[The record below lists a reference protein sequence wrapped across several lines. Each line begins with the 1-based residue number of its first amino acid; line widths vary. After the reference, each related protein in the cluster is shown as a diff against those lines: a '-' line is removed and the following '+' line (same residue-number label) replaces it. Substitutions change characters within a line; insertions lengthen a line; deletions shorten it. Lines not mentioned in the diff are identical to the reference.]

1 MTSSRSA
8 STHPCRRRARVQPP
22 GVGCV
27 QRLGSSAIDDP
38 NGPVGSKGGE
48 EFVET
53 DGSTDSGPWPAISRG
68 LLLSSCRA
76 AVAFFAWRLRHRP
89 RVHRVRTDDIEIR
102 CHDYGRVGD
111 LGTPV
116 LLLHGGF
123 GVAESWLGQIPALA
137 AGRRVLV
144 PDSRGHGRTTL
155 GKRSITY
162 RGMGTD
168 AADLLDSLGV
178 GAAHV
183 VGWSDGGCSAIGLA
197 LQRPDLVRSLA
208 LLGTPAH
215 ADDYTPAARRSLEA
229 FVRPEGATMRVIRL
243 VHRAMSGRPEDWAP
257 FLEQLTQ
264 VWLTS
269 PDYTSEELA
278 RITAPALV
286 LGAEYDEFLSLW
298 PGDPLRVFRACADRL
313 PAGLLEVVPEA
324 THLLPFA
331 RAGEVNRRL
340 LAFFETVESA
350 GSS

>member
-1 MTSSRSA
+1 MNRDSQGS
-8 STHPCRRRARVQPP
+8 
-22 GVGCV
+22 VGG
-27 QRLGSSAIDDP
+27 RG
-38 NGPVGSKGGE
+38 GGE
-48 EFVET
+48 FVGA
-53 DGSTDSGPWPAISRG
+53 DDSTYSGPWPAISPR
-68 LLLSSCRA
+68 LLISSCRVVA
-76 AVAFFAWRLRHRP
+76 AFFVWRLRHRP

-102 CHDYGRVGD
+102 CHDYGRVDD

-123 GVAESWLGQIPALA
+123 GVAESWPGQIPALA
-137 AGRRVLV
+137 ARRRVLV

-155 GKRSITY
+155 GNRRITY
-162 RGMGTD
+162 RRMGTD
-168 AADLLDSLGV
+168 AADLLDSLRV

-197 LQRPDLVRSLA
+197 LQRPDLVRSLT
-208 LLGTPAH
+208 LLGTPVH

-229 FVRPEGATMRVIRL
+229 FVRPEGATMRVLRL
-243 VHRAMSGRPEDWAP
+243 VHRAMSGRAGDWAP
-257 FLEQLTQ
+257 FLEQMTQ

-298 PGDPLRVFRACADRL
+298 PGDPLRVFRDCADRL
-313 PAGLLEVVPEA
+313 RAGRLEVVPEA
-324 THLLPFA
+324 THLLPIA

-340 LAFFETVESA
+340 LAFFDTVDKTVGA
-350 GSS
+350 